1 MRGTFCPIFPFSQKE
16 GKIMSA
22 NSPNKVTASELNK
35 LNEAIEQATL
45 ENEDTLKNM
54 YLTFRLG
61 NEDYGIEIRY
71 VTEIVGMQKI
81 TEVPDMPNFVKGV
94 VNLRG
99 QVIPVLDM
107 RLRFHMMSRDYDERT
122 CIIVVNI
129 GGSQV
134 GLVVDTV
141 NEVRNIDDEQIS
153 PPPKTAGADSARYI
167 QGMGKAG
174 DAVIILLEGQRL
186 LHENEIGDLGF

>member
-1 MRGTFCPIFPFSQKE
+1 MELIHPSPNIA
-16 GKIMSA
+16 KIMTAVPTS
-22 NSPNKVTASELNK
+22 NKVSATELNQ
-35 LNEAIEQATL
+35 LNETIEHAVL

-61 NEDYGIEIRY
+61 KEDYGIEIRY

-81 TEVPDMPNFVKGV
+81 TEVPDMPMFVKGV

-107 RLRFHMMSRDYDERT
+107 RLRFHMEPREYDERT

-129 GGSQV
+129 GGAQV

-141 NEVRNIDDEQIS
+141 NEVRNIDDNQIS

-167 QGMGKAG
+167 QGMGKVG
-174 DAVIILLEGQRL
+174 EEVIILLEGQRL
-186 LHENEIGDLGF
+186 LYEHEVVAFG

>member
-1 MRGTFCPIFPFSQKE
+1 
-16 GKIMSA
+16 MS
-22 NSPNKVTASELNK
+22 SPSAENKVSPTELNK
-35 LNEAIEQATL
+35 LNETIEQVTL

-61 NEDYGIEIRY
+61 KEDYGIEIRY

-81 TEVPDMPNFVKGV
+81 TEVPDMPVFVKGV

-99 QVIPVLDM
+99 QVIPVLDV
-107 RLRFHMMSRDYDERT
+107 RLRFNMQSRDYDERT

-153 PPPKTAGADSARYI
+153 PPPRTAGADSAKYI
-167 QGMGKAG
+167 QGMGKVG
-174 DAVIILLEGQRL
+174 EEVIILLEGQRL
-186 LHENEIGDLGF
+186 LHENEMSALAL

>member
-1 MRGTFCPIFPFSQKE
+1 
-16 GKIMSA
+16 MSA
-22 NSPNKVTASELNK
+22 ESPNRVTAAELNK
-35 LNEAIEQATL
+35 LNETIEQATL

-81 TEVPDMPNFVKGV
+81 TEVPDMPVFVKGV

-107 RLRFHMMSRDYDERT
+107 RLRFHMQSRDYDERT
-122 CIIVVNI
+122 CIVVVNI

-153 PPPKTAGADSARYI
+153 PPPKTAGADSAQYI

-174 DAVIILLEGQRL
+174 ESVIILLEGQRL
-186 LHENEIGDLGF
+186 LHENEMASLDF

>member
-1 MRGTFCPIFPFSQKE
+1 MD
-16 GKIMSA
+16 
-22 NSPNKVTASELNK
+22 NKVSAAELNQ
-35 LNEAIEQATL
+35 LNEKIEAATM

-81 TEVPDMPNFVKGV
+81 TEVPDMPQFVKGV

-107 RLRFHMMSRDYDERT
+107 RIRFHMEPREYDERT
-122 CIIVVNI
+122 CIVVVNI
-129 GGSQV
+129 NQAQV

-141 NEVRNIDDEQIS
+141 NEVRNIEEDMIS
-153 PPPKTAGADSARYI
+153 PPPKDSAQYI
-167 QGMGKAG
+167 QGMGKVG
-174 DAVIILLEGQRL
+174 EEVIILLEGRRL
-186 LHENEIGDLGF
+186 LFEHEVASLA

>member
-1 MRGTFCPIFPFSQKE
+1 MTTATSNQVGTL
-16 GKIMSA
+16 
-22 NSPNKVTASELNK
+22 ELNH
-35 LNEAIEQATL
+35 LNSTIEAMTE
-45 ENEDTLKNM
+45 ESEDTLRNM

-81 TEVPDMPNFVKGV
+81 TEVPDMPSFVKGV

-107 RLRFHMMSRDYDERT
+107 RLRFNMDPRPYDERT
-122 CIIVVNI
+122 CIVVVNI
-129 GGSQV
+129 NTSQV

-141 NEVRNIDDEQIS
+141 NEVRNINDDQIS
-153 PPPKTAGADSARYI
+153 PPPRTAGASSAQYI
-167 QGMGKAG
+167 QGMGKVG
-174 DAVIILLEGQRL
+174 EDVIILLEGQRL
-186 LHENEIGDLGF
+186 LFEQEVAALNF

>member
-1 MRGTFCPIFPFSQKE
+1 
-16 GKIMSA
+16 MSVE
-22 NSPNKVTASELNK
+22 SPNKVTATELNK
-35 LNEAIEQATL
+35 LNESIEQAVL

-107 RLRFHMMSRDYDERT
+107 RLRFHMQSRD
-122 CIIVVNI
+122 
-129 GGSQV
+129 
-134 GLVVDTV
+134 
-141 NEVRNIDDEQIS
+141 
-153 PPPKTAGADSARYI
+153 
-167 QGMGKAG
+167 
-174 DAVIILLEGQRL
+174 
-186 LHENEIGDLGF
+186 

>member
-1 MRGTFCPIFPFSQKE
+1 
-16 GKIMSA
+16 MSE
-22 NSPNKVTASELNK
+22 NNNKVNLNELNQ
-35 LNEAIEQATL
+35 LNSTIEAMSE

-81 TEVPDMPNFVKGV
+81 TEVPDMPGFMKGV

-107 RLRFHMMSRDYDERT
+107 RLRFNMESRSYDERT
-122 CIIVVNI
+122 CIVVVNI
-129 GGSQV
+129 NAAQV

-141 NEVRNIDDEQIS
+141 NEVRNICEEQIS
-153 PPPKTAGADSARYI
+153 PPPRTAGAASAQYI
-167 QGMGKAG
+167 QGMGKVG
-174 DAVIILLEGQRL
+174 EDVIILLEGQRL
-186 LHENEIGDLGF
+186 LFEQEIAALNF

>member
-1 MRGTFCPIFPFSQKE
+1 MMPDS
-16 GKIMSA
+16 
-22 NSPNKVTASELNK
+22 NKVNSVELNH
-35 LNEAIEQATL
+35 LNVAIESVVE
-45 ENEDTLKNM
+45 ENEDTLHNM

-81 TEVPDMPNFVKGV
+81 TEVPDMPLFVKGV

-107 RLRFHMMSRDYDERT
+107 RLRFNMESRSYDERT
-122 CIIVVNI
+122 CIVVVSINT
-129 GGSQV
+129 SQV

-141 NEVRNIDDEQIS
+141 NEVRHIDDNQIS
-153 PPPKTAGADSARYI
+153 PAPKTAGAASAQYI
-167 QGMGKAG
+167 QGMGKVG
-174 DAVIILLEGQRL
+174 EDVIILLEGQRL
-186 LHENEIGDLGF
+186 LFEQEMAALSL

>member
-1 MRGTFCPIFPFSQKE
+1 MTE
-16 GKIMSA
+16 T
-22 NSPNKVTASELNK
+22 NKVNPSEMNQLNSTI
-35 LNEAIEQATL
+35 EAMTEA
-45 ENEDTLKNM
+45 NEDTLKNM

-81 TEVPDMPNFVKGV
+81 TEVPDMPGFMKGV

-107 RLRFHMMSRDYDERT
+107 RLRFNMEPRSYDERT
-122 CIIVVNI
+122 CIVVVNI
-129 GGSQV
+129 NTTQV

-141 NEVRNIDDEQIS
+141 NEVRNINDEQIS
-153 PPPKTAGADSARYI
+153 PPPRTAGADSAQYI
-167 QGMGKAG
+167 QGMGKVG
-174 DAVIILLEGQRL
+174 EEVIILLEGQRL
-186 LHENEIGDLGF
+186 LFEQELASLNF

>member
-1 MRGTFCPIFPFSQKE
+1 
-16 GKIMSA
+16 MSVA
-22 NSPNKVTASELNK
+22 PPVSNKVNLSELSQ
-35 LNEAIEQATL
+35 LNETIEQTTL

-81 TEVPDMPNFVKGV
+81 TEVPDMPMFVKGV

-107 RLRFHMMSRDYDERT
+107 RLRFHMEPREYDERT
-122 CIIVVNI
+122 CIVVVNI
-129 GGSQV
+129 GGAQV

-141 NEVRNIDDEQIS
+141 NEVRNIDDNQIS
-153 PPPKTAGADSARYI
+153 PPPRTAGADSAQYI
-167 QGMGKAG
+167 QGMGKVG
-174 DAVIILLEGQRL
+174 EEVIILLEGRRL
-186 LHENEIGDLGF
+186 LYESEVAALV

>member
-1 MRGTFCPIFPFSQKE
+1 
-16 GKIMSA
+16 MST
-22 NSPNKVTASELNK
+22 NSPNKVTANELNK
-35 LNEAIEQATL
+35 LNESIEAATL

-61 NEDYGIEIRY
+61 HEDYGIEIRY

-81 TEVPDMPNFVKGV
+81 TEVPDMPIFVKGV

-107 RLRFHMMSRDYDERT
+107 RLRFHMESRDYDERT
-122 CIIVVNI
+122 CIVVVNI
-129 GGSQV
+129 AGAQV

-141 NEVRNIDDEQIS
+141 NEVRNIDDDQIS
-153 PPPKTAGADSARYI
+153 PPPKTAGADSAGYI
-167 QGMGKAG
+167 QGMGKVG
-174 DAVIILLEGQRL
+174 ESVIILLEGQRL
-186 LHENEIGDLGF
+186 LHENEVASLGL